1 MTLDVYAGLFADD
14 LDDGADRLN
23 ALEPRCAPSWRD
35 PYCCTPLP
43 YGEQKRLLPRRG
55 EASDLPVCWSG

>member
-23 ALEPRCAPSWRD
+23 ALEPRCAPRAGV
-35 PYCCTPLP
+35 T
-43 YGEQKRLLPRRG
+43 LLYSAAVRTAEEAPPERG
-55 EASDLPVCWSG
+55 RSL